1 VGGSVTALTGI
12 QFVLNLPT
20 EEIYTI
26 PHRER
31 INGYVTASMPLSR
44 SGTIIEGIKLEFEH
58 GRITQA
64 EASKGEEL
72 FLKLIATDE
81 GMGSL
86 GEVALV
92 PHSSPIA
99 QEGILFYDTLLDEN
113 AASHLA
119 LGAGYRFCLK
129 DAEKISDEEYAA
141 RGGNSSLLHIDFMI
155 GSPEMDVNGIFID
168 GSPEPVMRAGE
179 WAFDL

>member
-1 VGGSVTALTGI
+1 
-12 QFVLNLPT
+12 
-20 EEIYTI
+20 
-26 PHRER
+26 
-31 INGYVTASMPLSR
+31 MPLSR

-72 FLKLIATDE
+72 LLKLIATDE
-81 GMGSL
+81 GVCSL

-99 QEGILFYDTLLDEN
+99 QQGILFYDTVLDEN

-129 DAEKISDEEYAA
+129 DAEKMSDKEYAA

-155 GSPEMDVNGIFID
+155 GSARMDVDGINDD
-168 GSPEPVMRAGE
+168 GTREPVMRAGE
-179 WAFDL
+179 WAFDA